1 MPLEDCG
8 TMTQT
13 NPATGTR
20 DRLLAAAEACIAR
33 FGADKLTMDDVAKAA
48 GMSRQ
53 TLYRHFTNKADLI
66 EELGISRVHAINAA
80 VAARVAEIED
90 PAQRIVEAILEAVQ
104 TVRNDQ
110 VSMALMHGDTANLM
124 TRLSQQ
130 SSVLRDLHHQRLLPI
145 LEQAKSAGVLRPDIY
160 LSDAVSWLVLLQI
173 TLVTWA
179 DALSLRPDALR
190 RFVMTYV
197 LEGLLRR

>member
-1 MPLEDCG
+1 MIQP
-8 TMTQT
+8 TAS
-13 NPATGTR
+13 ATGTR
-20 DRLLAAAEACIAR
+20 ERLLAAAEACIGR

-53 TLYRHFTNKADLI
+53 TLYRHFGSKADLV
-66 EELGISRVHAINAA
+66 EELGISRVRAINAA
-80 VAARVAEIED
+80 VAARVADIED
-90 PAQRIVEAILEAVQ
+90 PAQRIVEAILEAVE
-104 TVRNDQ
+104 TVRADA
-110 VSMALMHGDTANLM
+110 VSMALMHGDTASLM

-130 SSVLRDLHHQRLLPI
+130 SSTLRDLHHQRLLPI
-145 LEQAKSAGVLRPDIY
+145 LEYARARGVLRPDLY

-179 DALSLRPDALR
+179 DALTLKPDALR
-190 RFVMTYV
+190 RFVVTYV

>member
-1 MPLEDCG
+1 
-8 TMTQT
+8 MTT
-13 NPATGTR
+13 DTR
-20 DRLLAAAEACIAR
+20 ERLLAAAESCIGR

-53 TLYRHFTNKADLI
+53 TLYRHFANKADLV
-66 EELGISRVHAINAA
+66 EELGISRVRAINAA
-80 VAARVAEIED
+80 VAARVADIDD
-90 PAQRIVEAILEAVQ
+90 PAQRIVEAILEAVE
-104 TVRNDQ
+104 TVRADA
-110 VSMALMHGDTANLM
+110 VSMALMHGDTASLM

-130 SSVLRDLHHQRLLPI
+130 SSALRDLHHQRLLPI
-145 LEQAKSAGVLRPDIY
+145 LEYARAQGVLRPDLY

-179 DALSLRPDALR
+179 DALSLKPDALR
-190 RFVMTYV
+190 RFVTTYV